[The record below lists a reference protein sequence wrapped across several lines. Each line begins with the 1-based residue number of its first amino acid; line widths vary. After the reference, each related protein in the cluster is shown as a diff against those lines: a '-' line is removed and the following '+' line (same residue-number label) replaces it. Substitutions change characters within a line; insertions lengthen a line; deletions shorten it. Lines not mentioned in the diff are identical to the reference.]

1 MEGGSNRGNMM
12 KVKSVKG
19 EISVWSCFS
28 YLKFLLLL
36 LLFLSK

>member
-36 LLFLSK
+36 LFLSK